1 MNKEKNDLKVN
12 HHSHVMDYDNNE
24 ISVDH
29 YKTDQYICIY
39 CEQWN
44 LQSSFDIQ
52 YYYYLL
58 IYFHNDMW
66 YDNTFTMK
74 ILDKCESAHPEYDIL
89 ENISSSNEKEMMMI
103 QFKNYQ
109 FKDSYKMIK
118 ENYLYPKYLFLNW
131 IIYRYIVI

>member
-1 MNKEKNDLKVN
+1 MNKEKNDLKVK

-52 YYYYLL
+52 YYYHLL
-58 IYFHNDMW
+58 IYFHKDMW
-66 YDNTFTMK
+66 YENTFTMN
-74 ILDKCESAHPEYDIL
+74 ILDKCESVHPEYDIL
-89 ENISSSNEKEMMMI
+89 ENISSSNEKKWWW
-103 QFKNYQ
+103 FN
-109 FKDSYKMIK
+109 
-118 ENYLYPKYLFLNW
+118 LR
-131 IIYRYIVI
+131 IINLKIHIIWLKKIICIRNTCFWFEWFIDI